1 MNMNNLACDYIAV
14 DTNIFEHL
22 LNPAENINNHIT
34 ILLQSMIDD
43 KVGLIVDKKGVIKGE
58 YLDRLI
64 PRIKE
69 SYDKGYNFI
78 FRYYFT
84 QYTKELQVSVEQNDA
99 LMTKIKEIIPNVSR
113 DRVFIYVALIKD
125 KVLITNDRKD
135 ILDKGNI
142 RNKRRNQLLK
152 MANQQGYK
160 SANIY
165 DSLEAHGEL

>member
-22 LNPAENINNHIT
+22 LNPAENTDNHIT
-34 ILLQSMIDD
+34 ILFQSMINDE
-43 KVGLIVDKKGVIKGE
+43 VGLIVDNKGVINNE
-58 YLDRLI
+58 YLNRLK

-69 SYDKGYNFI
+69 SHYKNYDFI
-78 FRYYFT
+78 FRYFFNQHT
-84 QYTKELQVSVEQNDA
+84 NEIQVPVVHNDT

-113 DRVFIYVALIKD
+113 DRVFIYVAIKKD
-125 KVLITNDRKD
+125 KVLITNDRSD
-135 ILDKGNI
+135 ILNEGSK
-142 RNKRRNQLLK
+142 RYARRNQLLK